1 MADICRNTNT
11 LENISAEMII
21 EVISKVI
28 EYVDNEF
35 CSSKLRK
42 EVQLQVQQRNVERT
56 VLLPIGELKFKRIM
70 YKSKE
75 TGEYVYPMDVVIGL
89 NKRDRISNELSARL
103 IQKAAS
109 LSYEK
114 SSEEV
119 VDGKVT
125 RQTVKNKVHEVGEV
139 AIESKKEHRKIEQID
154 IYADEDHVDMQ
165 DGSNHQVPLVVISEG
180 NRNSLISRVAFQE

>member
-1 MADICRNTNT
+1 
-11 LENISAEMII
+11 MIL

-75 TGEYVYPMDVVIGL
+75 THPMKYYNI
-89 NKRDRISNELSARL
+89 
-103 IQKAAS
+103 
-109 LSYEK
+109 
-114 SSEEV
+114 
-119 VDGKVT
+119 
-125 RQTVKNKVHEVGEV
+125 
-139 AIESKKEHRKIEQID
+139 
-154 IYADEDHVDMQ
+154 
-165 DGSNHQVPLVVISEG
+165 LVLFIA
-180 NRNSLISRVAFQE
+180 L